1 MGFLQPESRQFA
13 MKHKRNVDDTL
24 KNAVVKKIIAQRGR
38 KARGIKVSGYTKV
51 KTTTIEISGLT
62 E

>member
-1 MGFLQPESRQFA
+1 

-38 KARGIKVSGYTKV
+38 KARGVKVSGYTKV